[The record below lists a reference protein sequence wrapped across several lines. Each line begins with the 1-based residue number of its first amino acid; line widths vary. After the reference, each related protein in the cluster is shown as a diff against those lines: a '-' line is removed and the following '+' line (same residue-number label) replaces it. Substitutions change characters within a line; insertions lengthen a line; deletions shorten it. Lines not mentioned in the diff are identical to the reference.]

1 MVGASNHCIVIVK
14 TIFIS
19 DYFII
24 LIYSVVDTWFTV
36 EELNDKIFPNIW
48 MSVCEYVTVLL
59 KKVKEN
65 GNIV

>member
-1 MVGASNHCIVIVK
+1 
-14 TIFIS
+14 
-19 DYFII
+19 
-24 LIYSVVDTWFTV
+24 V